1 MKKIFCELVC
11 IVFFANLF
19 LSNGV
24 IDGVCAENNVFVE
37 EEIISNVTLEDE
49 FADNRVM
56 VVMSN
61 EVSLQFN
68 QYDAG
73 DFSEINCN
81 RVSNLSTATEAKVK
95 SASANASITSV
106 SKATNSKHDI
116 DISDYNQVLC
126 LELKDA
132 GKENVLQAIQKLQ
145 KREDVIYAG
154 PDYVIQVCSTT
165 PDDEYYNKQ
174 WAPEKIQLPQAW
186 DITMGSPTVYV
197 GVLDTGIE
205 GTHPDL
211 AGNIDISLCRDFTSG
226 SAIAVAPTDP
236 RGHGTTVAGIIGA
249 LGDNDAGI
257 SGVCWD
263 VTLVSLRILDA
274 QGYGYSS
281 YAANAIN
288 YAESQGISILNMSV
302 SWTGQ
307 QITSHYDYALNTV
320 IASYSGLVVCSAGND
335 SQNNDNTALYP
346 GNYVLPNLITVGASN
361 EDDSKRASSNYGKI
375 TVDLFAPGSN
385 IYTTFSNQ
393 VYGRTNGTSMAA
405 PYVTG
410 VAALLLSKYP
420 DLMACEIKDT
430 ILTNVDEISA
440 LEDLCATGGRLNAY
454 NALTNV
460 QRHSTSIGHSTYEG
474 HVRICTDDARSETI
488 SHSYTYVSNGSA
500 GHNATCSECG
510 FSVTNQHDM
519 LYQNIG
525 VGIGHTGTCSHCGY
539 TCTEAHTWIAVGTKY
554 RCGRCAALTTAI
566 PTPFASLPPE
576 VRAKLEQ
583 MGYVGDF
590 AMDIGDGT
598 VLCRVGDQYYLVA
611 GQTEETALSYL
622 QNELS
627 VITPIPKPHNLSKHH
642 FNHPCGR

>member
-1 MKKIFCELVC
+1 
-11 IVFFANLF
+11 
-19 LSNGV
+19 
-24 IDGVCAENNVFVE
+24 
-37 EEIISNVTLEDE
+37 
-49 FADNRVM
+49 
-56 VVMSN
+56 
-61 EVSLQFN
+61 
-68 QYDAG
+68 
-73 DFSEINCN
+73 
-81 RVSNLSTATEAKVK
+81 
-95 SASANASITSV
+95 
-106 SKATNSKHDI
+106 
-116 DISDYNQVLC
+116 
-126 LELKDA
+126 
-132 GKENVLQAIQKLQ
+132 
-145 KREDVIYAG
+145 
-154 PDYVIQVCSTT
+154 
-165 PDDEYYNKQ
+165 
-174 WAPEKIQLPQAW
+174 
-186 DITMGSPTVYV
+186 
-197 GVLDTGIE
+197 
-205 GTHPDL
+205 
-211 AGNIDISLCRDFTSG
+211 
-226 SAIAVAPTDP
+226 
-236 RGHGTTVAGIIGA
+236 
-249 LGDNDAGI
+249 
-257 SGVCWD
+257 
-263 VTLVSLRILDA
+263 
-274 QGYGYSS
+274 
-281 YAANAIN
+281 
-288 YAESQGISILNMSV
+288 
-302 SWTGQ
+302 
-307 QITSHYDYALNTV
+307 
-320 IASYSGLVVCSAGND
+320 
-335 SQNNDNTALYP
+335 
-346 GNYVLPNLITVGASN
+346 
-361 EDDSKRASSNYGKI
+361 
-375 TVDLFAPGSN
+375 
-385 IYTTFSNQ
+385 
-393 VYGRTNGTSMAA
+393 MAA

-474 HVRICTDDARSETI
+474 HVRICTDDARSVTI

-525 VGIGHTGTCSHCGY
+525 VGIGHAGTCSHCGY

-627 VITPIPKPHNLSKHH
+627 VITPDTEAA
-642 FNHPCGR
+642 